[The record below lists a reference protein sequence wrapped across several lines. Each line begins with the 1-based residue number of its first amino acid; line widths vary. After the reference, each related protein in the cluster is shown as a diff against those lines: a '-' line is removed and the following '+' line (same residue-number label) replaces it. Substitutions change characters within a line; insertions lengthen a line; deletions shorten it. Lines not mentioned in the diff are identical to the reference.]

1 MATATKTED
10 KATRVLEPA
19 SIADYVASEA
29 GQKLAAELNG
39 ATEVK
44 DGDRVIALVGK
55 NVRLDIQTAN
65 TKVEDKKFDA
75 EYVAVSAITLEGA
88 ALLMGGVVDETYTG
102 EGDDRRESPSVVKY
116 FNQGFGILGRNA
128 AAARIRTKVEGPDKA
143 IMQAAKGLAR
153 AKGWEGEEGLQKAL
167 ARIRATMED

>member
-1 MATATKTED
+1 MAKTANDD

-19 SIADYVASEA
+19 SIADF
-29 GQKLAAELNG
+29 LAVKDNENIAKELVD

-55 NVRLDIQTAN
+55 NIRLDIQTAN

-88 ALLMGGVVDETYTG
+88 ALLMSGVVDETFKG
-102 EGDDRRESPSVVKY
+102 EGEDKREAPSVVKY